1 MSKTLS
7 FLDKSFWITE
17 SDDNPKHVGCL
28 QLLEMPEGAK
38 SPEYVPAIY
47 NEIKGFA
54 KGTSPFNCVVKT
66 VLGYPV
72 GLSPVKHLNM
82 FRVVVGFRYPKGLIK
97 KTKCFT
103 HRLFLCIKHILRH
116 MLCDIG

>member
-54 KGTSPFNCVVKT
+54 KGT
-66 VLGYPV
+66 
-72 GLSPVKHLNM
+72 
-82 FRVVVGFRYPKGLIK
+82 
-97 KTKCFT
+97 
-103 HRLFLCIKHILRH
+103 
-116 MLCDIG
+116 